1 MRTLGVKIEGE
12 VKFPGEYPIQ
22 RGETMRSLIARAGGL
37 TSMAYAQGSVFTR
50 EYLKERERQQLR
62 VLTDR
67 MRQDLSSI
75 ALQAAQAGGA
85 MASQA
90 SETLSIGQTLL
101 ADLQAAE
108 PVGRLVIDLDRV
120 LAVQPGLVGD
130 LVLRGGD
137 RLRIP
142 KTPQEVT
149 VMGEVQNATS
159 HLFVTGL
166 TRDDYL
172 GMSGGFT
179 RRADGKRIYVV
190 RANGS
195 VDAGGGS
202 RWFQSNST
210 MRPGDTIVVP
220 IDAERMRPLPF
231 WTAVTTI
238 LYNIAI
244 SVAAVN
250 SF

>member
-1 MRTLGVKIEGE
+1 
-12 VKFPGEYPIQ
+12 
-22 RGETMRSLIARAGGL
+22 MRSLIARAGGL
-37 TSMAYAQGSVFTR
+37 TTMAYPQGSLFTR
-50 EYLKERERQQLR
+50 EYLKERERQQIR

-67 MRQDLSSI
+67 MRQDLSSL
-75 ALQAAQAGGA
+75 ALQSAQSGGQ

-90 SETLSIGQTLL
+90 AETLNIGQSLL
-101 ADLQAAE
+101 KELQAAE

-120 LAVQPGLVGD
+120 LAAQPDRVGD
-130 LVLRGGD
+130 LVLRDGD

-142 KTPQEVT
+142 KMPQEVT
-149 VMGEVQNATS
+149 VIGEVQNATS
-159 HLFVTGL
+159 HLYMPSL

-172 GMSGGFT
+172 SMSGGLT
-179 RRADGKRIYVV
+179 RRADGRRTYVV
-190 RANGS
+190 RASGS
-195 VDAGGGS
+195 VDGGNSS
-202 RWFQSNST
+202 RWFKSNGE

-220 IDAERMRPLPF
+220 IDAERMRPLPL